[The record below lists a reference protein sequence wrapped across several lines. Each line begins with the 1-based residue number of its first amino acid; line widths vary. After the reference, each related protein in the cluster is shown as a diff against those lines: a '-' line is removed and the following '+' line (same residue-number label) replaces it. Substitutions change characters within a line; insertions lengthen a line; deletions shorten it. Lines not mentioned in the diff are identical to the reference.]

1 MPKRRKINP
10 QRVKTHRVYSIA
22 DAAKA
27 LDVGTPT
34 VRRWI
39 KGGQLLALTDLKPW
53 LLQGCDLIAF
63 LTAARSPKQ
72 KCKMDECFCVK
83 CRKPRRPAADM
94 AKFVPLTPST
104 GNLRAIC
111 PECERL
117 MHKRVRRA
125 ALPALMAIFDVS
137 VSEEPP
143 RLRDFAAPSPNVHF
157 K

>member
-1 MPKRRKINP
+1 MPNRSKINP
-10 QRVKTHRVYSIA
+10 QRVKTHRVYTIA
-22 DAAKA
+22 EAAKA
-27 LDVGTPT
+27 LSVGQPT

-39 KGGQLLALTDLKPW
+39 KGGKLLALTDLKPW
-53 LLQGCDLIAF
+53 LLQGCDVVAF

-94 AKFVPLTPST
+94 VEFIPLTPTS

-111 PECERL
+111 PVCERF

-125 ALPALMAIFDVS
+125 TLPALIEIFDVTIA
-137 VSEEPP
+137 EEPP
-143 RLRDFAAPSPNVHF
+143 PLRDFAAPSLNMHF
-157 K
+157 E